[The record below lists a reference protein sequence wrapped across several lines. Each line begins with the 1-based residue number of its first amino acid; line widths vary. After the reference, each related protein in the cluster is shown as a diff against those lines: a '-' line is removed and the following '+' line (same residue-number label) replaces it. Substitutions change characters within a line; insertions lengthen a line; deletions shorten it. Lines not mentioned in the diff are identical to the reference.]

1 MTTVSLYRGD
11 DALYAVVMAEPIQDC
26 DIVYTGQAR
35 SIVDVFTLLR
45 ELVNRHFI
53 DVAAPVT
60 HLVLWRKHA
69 APDFML
75 DALLAPLWQDLRQL
89 AITVTGVAWQRVE
102 IAPTVPWRELCD
114 KITWPATTL
123 PLCYGYRKAV
133 AAAVLA
139 RSN

>member
-11 DALYAVVMAEPIQDC
+11 DALYAVVLAEPIGIC
-26 DIVYTGQAR
+26 EIVFTGQAR
-35 SIVDVFTLLR
+35 SIVDLFTLLR
-45 ELVNRHFI
+45 ALVDRHFI
-53 DVAAPVT
+53 DATAPVT

-75 DALLAPLWQDLRQL
+75 DTLLAPLWLDL
-89 AITVTGVAWQRVE
+89 ANIVAAVTGVAWQRIE
-102 IAPTVPWRELCD
+102 IAPTVPWRELCA
-114 KITWPATTL
+114 KITWPATAL
-123 PLCYGYRKAV
+123 ALCYGYRKAI